1 MNINHFLKV
10 FQNSTNLLNSS
21 ELTKLEIDYSVGIY
35 LDSVFL
41 KLYKKEWGNN
51 FSDPLNANTRIF
63 FSVWVS
69 NKTLLNDKLFYN
81 IHAFKLRDLKGYSI
95 SSRDFASNF
104 RSKFNA
110 FKHEWENVSVNFG
123 PLTLMEG
130 WVNYNKLEIERT
142 ISNLANNFIKISD
155 LIDETLKIFEHQSNK

>member
-21 ELTKLEIDYSVGIY
+21 ELTKLEIDFSVGIY

-81 IHAFKLRDLKGYSI
+81 IHAFKLRDLKVIQFQAEILLQILGQNSML
-95 SSRDFASNF
+95 SNMNG
-104 RSKFNA
+104 K
-110 FKHEWENVSVNFG
+110 
-123 PLTLMEG
+123 M
-130 WVNYNKLEIERT
+130 
-142 ISNLANNFIKISD
+142 
-155 LIDETLKIFEHQSNK
+155 

>member
-1 MNINHFLKV
+1 M
-10 FQNSTNLLNSS
+10 
-21 ELTKLEIDYSVGIY
+21 
-35 LDSVFL
+35 
-41 KLYKKEWGNN
+41 
-51 FSDPLNANTRIF
+51 
-63 FSVWVS
+63 
-69 NKTLLNDKLFYN
+69 FYN